1 MYLLC
6 REDEESVVMFNGR
19 VRSYTLG
26 LSGGGW
32 ENHTLS
38 LGIERKYSPV
48 KRGFLLVQHYVHDL
62 DVLRYHGR
70 PESS

>member
-1 MYLLC
+1 MSLFC
-6 REDEESVVMFNGR
+6 RKDEESVVMFNGR

-26 LSGGGW
+26 LRGGGW

-48 KRGFLLVQHYVHDL
+48 KRGFLLV
-62 DVLRYHGR
+62 
-70 PESS
+70 